1 MKFYNLKKYLVVLIS
16 GFLIHCSHHKIEIHG
31 HRGCRGY
38 WPENS
43 IDGMIAALKMDVDA
57 LEMDVVV
64 TSDLQIILSHE
75 PYFQHEICLDPN
87 GNRIYESTQ
96 EAYNIYEFT
105 YEQVKKTRCGT
116 FAHPRF
122 PLQKQ
127 KEYYKPKLSE
137 VIDTA
142 EVYAKSIGKDFYY
155 NIEIKARD
163 EWEGIFHPEYKAFA
177 DLVAGVL
184 YRHKIVDRC
193 IVQSFHLPTLQY
205 LRHTHPSLK
214 LSLLIDED
222 ENPSDKL
229 NKLGFLPDVISPH
242 YRHVLP
248 QWVKFCKSRKIKL
261 IPWTV
266 NDVPTALKLKEFG
279 VDGIIT
285 DYPDSIA
292 RAISR

>member
-1 MKFYNLKKYLVVLIS
+1 MTSDDLRIGLLLLVTGIFTS
-16 GFLIHCSHHKIEIHG
+16 CKHSNIEIHG

-43 IDGMIAALKMDVDA
+43 IYGMIAALQMDVDA

-64 TSDLQIILSHE
+64 TSDLQVILSHE
-75 PYFQHEICLDPN
+75 PFFQHEICLDPN

-105 YEQVKKTRCGT
+105 YEQVKKTKCGT
-116 FAHPRF
+116 YPHPRF

-127 KEYYKPKLSE
+127 REYFKPKLSD
-137 VIDTA
+137 VIDTV
-142 EVYAKSIGKDFYY
+142 EVFAKNKGKKFYY

-163 EWEGIFHPEYKAFA
+163 EWEGIFHPDYRAFA
-177 DLVAGVL
+177 DLVAGVI

-193 IVQSFHLPTLQY
+193 LVQSFHLPTLQY
-205 LRHTHPSLK
+205 LRQAHPALR
-214 LSLLIDED
+214 LALLIDAD
-222 ENPSDKL
+222 EKPSEKL
-229 NKLGFLPDVISPH
+229 DMLGFLPDVMSPH
-242 YRHVLP
+242 YSHILP
-248 QWVKFCKSRKIKL
+248 QWVKFCNSRRIKL

-266 NDVPTALKLKEFG
+266 NDIPTALKLIKMG
-279 VDGIIT
+279 VHGIIT

-292 RAISR
+292 RATGR